1 MVNKVILIGNLGQ
14 DPELRYTPSGQ
25 PVCSMRIATRE
36 TWVGRDGQ
44 RGERTEWHTVV
55 VWGKQGENCA
65 HYLSKGR
72 QVYVEG
78 RLQTRSW
85 EGRDGVKRYRTEVVA
100 NQVVFLQGGPRDA
113 APSGPA
119 DAPAQPDTSAPNGFD
134 EAPPAD
140 DFGDDDIPF

>member
-1 MVNKVILIGNLGQ
+1 MVNKVILVGNLGQ

-36 TWVGRDGQ
+36 RWTGRDGQ
-44 RGERTEWHTVV
+44 QAERTEWHTVV
-55 VWGKQGENCA
+55 VWGKQAESCA
-65 HYLSKGR
+65 RYLSKGR

-85 EGRDGVKRYRTEVVA
+85 EGKDGVKRYRTEVVA
-100 NQVVFLQGGPRDA
+100 NQVVFLQGGPRSEAPSPEPTPPAGEFDA
-113 APSGPA
+113 ALPA
-119 DAPAQPDTSAPNGFD
+119 PT
-134 EAPPAD
+134 D